1 MTAFPP
7 SPFPRKGVTQV
18 RGLRPLHLLAV
29 PPFGTARRR
38 NAMSETFLV
47 FTVIGDGRIGIVREA
62 SQVPARHAV
71 SVEKLETHAASA
83 PMSAEMP

>member
-1 MTAFPP
+1 
-7 SPFPRKGVTQV
+7 
-18 RGLRPLHLLAV
+18 
-29 PPFGTARRR
+29 
-38 NAMSETFLV
+38 MSETFLV

-62 SQVPARHAV
+62 SQVPARYAV